1 MNLTPSAV
9 APVLN
14 LAKMVLTPKAHL
26 NSLDSAQLCFLLS
39 NGSRRRAAA

>member
-1 MNLTPSAV
+1 MKSSR
-9 APVLN
+9 APVIEV
-14 LAKMVLTPKAHL
+14 KMVLTPKVHL